1 MRVRTGLLTVMV
13 AVITGAAACGGGPQ
27 VASPTAVS
35 PDLSPPD
42 AQGRCDASR
51 VTWAIG
57 QEPTDELLQR
67 ARTAAG
73 AEVARFLRHD
83 QPVTRE
89 FLAGRLNLTLNERG
103 VVGAVSCG

>member
-1 MRVRTGLLTVMV
+1 MRARIVLLTLMV
-13 AVITGAAACGGGPQ
+13 AVSMGAVACGGTPQ
-27 VASPTAVS
+27 VASPTGVS
-35 PDLSPPD
+35 PDLSQPD
-42 AQGRCDASR
+42 AQSRCDASR

-73 AEVARFLRHD
+73 ADVARFLRHD